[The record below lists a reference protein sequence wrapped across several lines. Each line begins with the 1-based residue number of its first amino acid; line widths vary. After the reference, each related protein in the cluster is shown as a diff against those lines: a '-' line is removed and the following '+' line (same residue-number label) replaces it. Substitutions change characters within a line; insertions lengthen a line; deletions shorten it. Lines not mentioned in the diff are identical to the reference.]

1 MLDLIQ
7 SIVLDSIDSSV
18 YKHQSYDKTINDT
31 NSACEK
37 SRLNHSSVELPLN
50 SSLVLSLANI
60 MVFANTLHQNRIVII
75 LPSPVSEIESKVFLF
90 SEFSSSFILAAG
102 PCILG
107 RGSKCP
113 GVGTGLLEQ
122 YGILRAWKQIVKRKV

>member
-1 MLDLIQ
+1 
-7 SIVLDSIDSSV
+7 
-18 YKHQSYDKTINDT
+18 
-31 NSACEK
+31 
-37 SRLNHSSVELPLN
+37 
-50 SSLVLSLANI
+50 
-60 MVFANTLHQNRIVII
+60 MVFANTLHQNPIVII

-122 YGILRAWKQIVKRKV
+122 YGILRAWKQIVKRKVSIHLNYGLNQVAVGKCLIPSQPIPEAGVFCLK